1 MAAFVSLLFTLP
13 LIAQDGLS
21 EAEMESATSSYHL
34 SVSEAFDGSLVD
46 LPYHVLQKASIRI
59 FGLTPYSIKLPSMV
73 IGLIL
78 GVLLILLLN
87 RWFKNNVSLLA
98 SCLVVLSTPFLFL
111 AGSGTPLIMLV
122 FWPTLL
128 LWLGSKIQ
136 GERRPKPM
144 YSFLFAIVMAM
155 ALFTP
160 YMVYFAGFCV
170 AFVAL
175 QPHLRFVVKSL
186 PELPLILTGIIIL
199 AGLVAITLNLINQP
213 PVIMEFLASKDFNA
227 GNFIPNIVTG
237 FTPVFQ
243 WFGES
248 NTIFLAP
255 LIGLPV
261 LALALTGLFS
271 TTKGFFA
278 SRNSIASLLIV
289 FAIIITGLN
298 PNAVIFLILPLS
310 ILVAH
315 GLKYLLEKWY
325 GLFPE
330 NPYARVSA
338 LFPLIILFGIV
349 IIPGLLQ
356 YINGY
361 HYNSNVASKF
371 DYSLSIIRDN
381 LTEETLVAGENY
393 DFYKIIE
400 DTGGIKVVGDIKEA
414 DTDKVAVLKAQT
426 VSGGYSLTRII
437 TSPMKDNSDIIYLY
451 TVKENTNGTNY

>member
-1 MAAFVSLLFTLP
+1 
-13 LIAQDGLS
+13 
-21 EAEMESATSSYHL
+21 
-34 SVSEAFDGSLVD
+34 
-46 LPYHVLQKASIRI
+46 
-59 FGLTPYSIKLPSMV
+59 
-73 IGLIL
+73 
-78 GVLLILLLN
+78 
-87 RWFKNNVSLLA
+87 
-98 SCLVVLSTPFLFL
+98 
-111 AGSGTPLIMLV
+111 
-122 FWPTLL
+122 
-128 LWLGSKIQ
+128 
-136 GERRPKPM
+136 M

-160 YMVYFAGFCV
+160 YMIYFAVFCV
-170 AFVAL
+170 IFVAI
-175 QPHLRFVVKSL
+175 QPHLRFVVRSL
-186 PELPLILTGIIIL
+186 PRLPLVLTGIIIA
-199 AGLVAITLNLINQP
+199 AGIAAIILNIINQP
-213 PVIMEFLASKDFNA
+213 SVLIEFLAAKDFNFA
-227 GNFIPNIVTG
+227 DFSSNIVSG

-278 SRNSIASLLIV
+278 SRNSIASLLII
-289 FAIIITGLN
+289 FAIAITGLN

-338 LFPLIILFGIV
+338 LFPLVILFGIM

-371 DYSLSIIRDN
+371 DYSLDIIRHN

-393 DFYKIIE
+393 DFYKILE
-400 DTGGIKVVGDIKEA
+400 DTGGVNVVADIKDAE
-414 DTDKVAVLKAQT
+414 TEKVAVLKTQAKNDKYT
-426 VSGGYSLTRII
+426 LSRII

-451 TVKENTNGTNY
+451 TVKENSNGTNN